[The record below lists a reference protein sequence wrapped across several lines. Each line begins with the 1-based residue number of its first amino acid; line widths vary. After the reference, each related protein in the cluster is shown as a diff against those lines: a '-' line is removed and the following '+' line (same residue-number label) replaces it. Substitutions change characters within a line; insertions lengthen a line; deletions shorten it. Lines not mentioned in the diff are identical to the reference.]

1 MKALETDRLLI
12 RPFVLDDAATFRRLL
27 DEAFGHDSYGGEDR
41 TRVLLEYNVIA
52 DKAHDALH
60 QTPYEDRAIVLKSA
74 GTLIGAVGFA
84 PCLAPFGQLRSFGG
98 TRHRTPE
105 VGLFWALFPAHRGK
119 GYATEAARA
128 MVAYGFDELDLARIV
143 ATTEDGNHRSIAV
156 MKRLGMTI
164 ERNPLN
170 EPAWFQI
177 VGVLAN
183 QAP

>member
-1 MKALETDRLLI
+1 
-12 RPFVLDDAATFRRLL
+12 
-27 DEAFGHDSYGGEDR
+27 
-41 TRVLLEYNVIA
+41 
-52 DKAHDALH
+52 
-60 QTPYEDRAIVLKSA
+60 
-74 GTLIGAVGFA
+74 
-84 PCLAPFGQLRSFGG
+84 
-98 TRHRTPE
+98 
-105 VGLFWALFPAHRGK
+105 
-119 GYATEAARA
+119 